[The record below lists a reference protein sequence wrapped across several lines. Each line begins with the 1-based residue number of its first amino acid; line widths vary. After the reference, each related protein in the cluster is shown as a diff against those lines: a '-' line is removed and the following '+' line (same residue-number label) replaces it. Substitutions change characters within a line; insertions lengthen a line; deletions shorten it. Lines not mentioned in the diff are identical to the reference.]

1 MNTSIPDIKR
11 RVRLAL
17 TLALAAFTFA
27 LPAAESR
34 WWKGNLHTHTLWSD
48 GDDYPEMVVGWYKDH
63 GYHFLSLSD
72 HNRLQQGE
80 YWINATNNRGG
91 PAALERYLARHGTQ
105 WVERRTHQDQPQVR
119 LKTLAEFRAL
129 FEEPGRFLLIQ
140 GEEIS
145 DHFEK
150 RPLHLNATNLRD
162 LIPPQGGK
170 TVAEVLQN
178 NINAV
183 LDQRRRTGQPMIP
196 HINHPNFGWALTA
209 EDMVELKGE
218 RFFEVYNGHPGVR
231 NYGDAT
237 HAGTERI
244 WDILLTR
251 RLAELRLDP
260 IWGTAVDDAHAYHS
274 FNPKA
279 SNPGRGWIMVRAP
292 ELSAAA
298 LIAAMERGD
307 FYAST
312 GVELTE
318 VRRGPR
324 ELGLEIKAEPGVTY
338 LTRFIGT
345 RKGYNP
351 ASEPVLADGRPVV
364 TTRRYSPEIGTVL
377 AEVRGAT
384 PRYQLKGDEIYV
396 RATVVSSKLK
406 SNPFAVGDYETA
418 WVQPLVP
425 E

>member
-1 MNTSIPDIKR
+1 
-11 RVRLAL
+11 
-17 TLALAAFTFA
+17 
-27 LPAAESR
+27 
-34 WWKGNLHTHTLWSD
+34 
-48 GDDYPEMVVGWYKDH
+48 
-63 GYHFLSLSD
+63 
-72 HNRLQQGE
+72 
-80 YWINATNNRGG
+80 
-91 PAALERYLARHGTQ
+91 
-105 WVERRTHQDQPQVR
+105 
-119 LKTLAEFRAL
+119 
-129 FEEPGRFLLIQ
+129 
-140 GEEIS
+140 
-145 DHFEK
+145 
-150 RPLHLNATNLRD
+150 
-162 LIPPQGGK
+162 
-170 TVAEVLQN
+170 
-178 NINAV
+178 
-183 LDQRRRTGQPMIP
+183 MIP

-345 RKGYNP
+345 R
-351 ASEPVLADGRPVV
+351 
-364 TTRRYSPEIGTVL
+364 
-377 AEVRGAT
+377 
-384 PRYQLKGDEIYV
+384 
-396 RATVVSSKLK
+396 
-406 SNPFAVGDYETA
+406 
-418 WVQPLVP
+418 
-425 E
+425 